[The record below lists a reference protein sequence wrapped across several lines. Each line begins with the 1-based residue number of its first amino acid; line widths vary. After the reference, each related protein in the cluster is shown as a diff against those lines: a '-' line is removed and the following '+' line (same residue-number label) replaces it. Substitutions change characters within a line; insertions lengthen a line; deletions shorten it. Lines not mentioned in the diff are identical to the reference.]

1 MIAFT
6 TGSLAVDIQCR
17 YHYETDWIFIDGVYH
32 CDLNVNLTIPNP
44 YTEITSVSGVHVD
57 NNSNAQVVGFRA
69 KEIIMHYLPHGS
81 EKYFDAEKI
90 IFMNIHATG
99 LKEIHQIDLA
109 PFTKMKFLSLW
120 DNDLEVIESDLFK
133 FNPKLECIALG
144 YNKIKFIDG
153 NVFGDLKH
161 LQSLFLKYNDCISKE
176 AVQDVFKVL
185 YLTRMYQRNCTTANI
200 Q

>member
-99 LKEIHQIDLA
+99 MKEIHQIDLA

-133 FNPKLECIALG
+133 FNPKL
-144 YNKIKFIDG
+144 
-153 NVFGDLKH
+153 GDLKH